1 MKSPQNFPHP
11 YNTQADIDASSR
23 SPQIHTKRQ
32 SGPCWMLAAYPW
44 QCCGHLVLP
53 FVTLQERVLF
63 ITAGPSTVPI
73 SSVSRATS
81 VCSLVPMLR
90 ILSLFQGFFLV
101 TQIASQGPLWDR
113 KEDKCQICL
122 QFSPR
127 VPATPSSITTLPSGL
142 PFSSYTAYT
151 TLVLTAW
158 NWACGRTVHI
168 SLAIY

>member
-1 MKSPQNFPHP
+1 MPLLALPRV
-11 YNTQADIDASSR
+11 TQKGS
-23 SPQIHTKRQ
+23 QV
-32 SGPCWMLAAYPW
+32 PCWMLAAYPW

-53 FVTLQERVLF
+53 FVTLQGQVLF
-63 ITAGPSTVPI
+63 ITAGPSTEPI

-90 ILSLFQGFFLV
+90 ILSLFRGFFLV